1 MTLTNANTQFLSL
14 TGALFASLAAFSF
27 ALVTSPLTILS
38 A

>member
-1 MTLTNANTQFLSL
+1 MTKTNTHIASII
-14 TGALFASLAAFSF
+14 GALAASLSAFSF